1 MHLAGV
7 PVKRVLVLLVALAAS
22 AHADERAASPPGDK
36 KLAEKYF
43 RAGEKAYQAQSF
55 QAAALNFEQAYKSL
69 PIPEIAFSAAQAYR
83 RLYRLEAKVDDCARA
98 VELYKVYLGKVKSG
112 GRVADAADALS
123 EMEHELDKLIKAG
136 AKVSP
141 QLAAEHTQLGISVQL
156 GDAGHGGMHEIEE
169 GGGHATPELVVTL
182 DGKPVEPYAPNNVV
196 PGEHKIHVEAP
207 GYLPVDRTETSIQGT
222 SNMVEVV
229 LAPQPARIAVSTEDA
244 ARISVDGRPAGTAPH
259 AALEVPAGKHL
270 VAIVHR
276 GREPFVR
283 ELVLTNGQQAAL
295 DAPLEKT
302 WRRSMVPPLL
312 VASGLLAAGSVTAT
326 LFAFHYNTAAGND
339 LKAIH
344 AGNASPQTYVDF
356 TNDKSDRDRTR
367 AMAWAGGA
375 GSVGIAAVA
384 VALWYFDNP
393 SAERIAPPRVTNPI
407 GASLLLAPIV
417 GPGAAGAA
425 ISGHF

>member
-1 MHLAGV
+1 
-7 PVKRVLVLLVALAAS
+7 VKRVLVILFVLAGVV
-22 AHADERAASPPGDK
+22 HADERAASPPGDK

-55 QAAALNFEQAYKSL
+55 QAAAQNFEQAYKAL

-83 RLYRLEAKVDDCARA
+83 RLYRLDAKVDFCARA

-169 GGGHATPELVVTL
+169 GGAHATPEIVVTL

-196 PGEHKIHVEAP
+196 PGDHKIHVEAP
-207 GYLPVDRTETSIQGT
+207 GYVPVDRTETSIQGT
-222 SNMVEVV
+222 SNMIEVV
-229 LAPQPARIAVSTEDA
+229 LAPKPARIAVSTEDA
-244 ARISVDGRPAGTAPH
+244 ARINVDGRPAGTTPR
-259 AALEVPAGKHL
+259 AALEVQAGKHL
-270 VAIVHR
+270 VTILHR
-276 GREPFVR
+276 GREPFAR
-283 ELVLTNGQQAAL
+283 ELVLTNGQQVAL

-302 WRRSMVPPLL
+302 WRRRMVPPLL
-312 VASGLLAAGSVTAT
+312 VVSGLLAVGSVTAT
-326 LFAFHYNTAAGND
+326 AFAVHYNASANREQ
-339 LKAIH
+339 KAIGL
-344 AGNASPQTYVDF
+344 GNAPYQTYVDF
-356 TNDKSDRDRTR
+356 TNDKSDRDMTR

-375 GSVGIAAVA
+375 ASVGIAAMA
-384 VALWYFDNP
+384 VALWYFDEP
-393 SAERIAPPRVTNPI
+393 SAERITPM
-407 GASLLLAPIV
+407 V
-417 GPGAAGAA
+417 GPGAAGAMV
-425 ISGHF
+425 SGHF